1 MFRSHFT
8 WKECSYECIALCTG
22 LPMFFS
28 GPNFWYG
35 TLKNMGRPGNEANEC
50 YFKKIILWKYI
61 SCCSHLPLKVH
72 WHSSASRS
80 AWCCQVVAECL
91 LSTDRSLHRVVALH
105 SCICTHILCSVLLI
119 TKAMCAKNSLH
130 RHTNTDTQT
139 HTNGHNMFAQEL
151 TYMHV
156 HIHNIHT
163 SVFHIVL

>member
-8 WKECSYECIALCTG
+8 WKECSYECIASCIG

-105 SCICTHILCSVLLI
+105 SCICTHMLYYWGSVLLI
-119 TKAMCAKNSLH
+119 TKQKTVSIDTQTQIH
-130 RHTNTDTQT
+130 RHTRMDIICSHRNLHTCMYTYIIYT
-139 HTNGHNMFAQEL
+139 HQCF
-151 TYMHV
+151 
-156 HIHNIHT
+156 I
-163 SVFHIVL
+163 